1 MQPGTRRFIL
11 RRVIQAIPTM
21 FGIITLTFLISRL
34 APGDPIRL
42 VTFGL
47 DITGEEIEEIRRN
60 YGLDRPLYEQ
70 YVRYIWDTLRLEFG
84 YSIIYP
90 GQRPAD
96 MLLAR
101 MPNTIMLAVVAL
113 MWQILIGVPLGIIAA
128 LNRGKL
134 VDQTIRFFATVGH
147 AVPDFWMGLVFIILF
162 AVTLGWMPS
171 QGVLTIGK
179 DQWDI
184 VDRVKHIIMPSLV
197 LAFTGIALYAR
208 LLRTEMLEVL
218 RQDYVRTAQAKGLA
232 DKLVVTRHALRN
244 ALIPVVTALG
254 GILAG
259 LISGALI
266 IEQIFT
272 WPGLGQF
279 TYQAVV
285 AKDYPVVQAGV
296 IISSTLLVVSYI
308 LRDVTYAFIDPRI
321 SHS

>member
-1 MQPGTRRFIL
+1 MSSGTRRFIL
-11 RRVIQAIPTM
+11 RRLVQAIPTM

-47 DITGEEIEEIRRN
+47 DLTGAEIDEIRRN
-60 YGLDRPLYEQ
+60 YGLDRPLHEQ
-70 YVRYIWDTLRLEFG
+70 YVKYMWDTLRLDFG

-90 GQRPAD
+90 GQSPTS
-96 MLLAR
+96 MLMAR
-101 MPNTIMLAVVAL
+101 MPNTIMLAVAAL
-113 MWQILIGVPLGIIAA
+113 IWQLLIGVPLGIIAA
-128 LNRGKL
+128 LNRGKI
-134 VDQTIRFFATVGH
+134 VDQVIRFSATVGH
-147 AVPDFWMGLVFIILF
+147 AVPDFWMGLIFIILF

-184 VDRVKHIIMPSLV
+184 ADRAQHIVMPSLV

-218 RQDYVRTAQAKGLA
+218 RQDYVRTAQSKGLA
-232 DKLVVTRHALRN
+232 ERIVVVRHAFRN
-244 ALIPVVTALG
+244 ALIPVVTSLG

-266 IEQIFT
+266 IEQVFT

-279 TYQAVV
+279 TYQAAV

-308 LRDVTYAFIDPRI
+308 LRDITYAFIDPRI
-321 SHS
+321 SHR

>member
-1 MQPGTRRFIL
+1 MGPGTRRFVI
-11 RRVIQAIPTM
+11 RRLIQAVPTL

-47 DITGEEIEEIRRN
+47 DLTGEDIERIRRN
-60 YGLDRPLYEQ
+60 YGLDRPMYEQ
-70 YVRYIWDTLRLEFG
+70 YIKYVWDTLRLDFG

-90 GQRPAD
+90 GQTPTS
-96 MLLAR
+96 MLMAR
-101 MPNTIMLAVVAL
+101 LPNTLMLAVVAL
-113 MWQILIGVPLGIIAA
+113 VWQLLIGVPLGIIAA
-128 LNRGKL
+128 LNRGK
-134 VDQTIRFFATVGH
+134 VIDQLIRFFATVGH
-147 AVPDFWMGLVFIILF
+147 AVPDFWMGLLFIIVF
-162 AVTLGWMPS
+162 AVTLRWMPS

-184 VDRVKHIIMPSLV
+184 LDRIRHIAMPSLV

-218 RQDYVRTAQAKGLA
+218 RQDYVRTAEAKGLA
-232 DKLVVTRHALRN
+232 DRVVVVRHALRN
-244 ALIPVVTALG
+244 ALIPVVTSLG

-266 IEQIFT
+266 IEQVFT

-279 TYQAVV
+279 TYQAAI

-296 IISSTLLVVSYI
+296 FISSLLLVISYI

-321 SHS
+321 AHR